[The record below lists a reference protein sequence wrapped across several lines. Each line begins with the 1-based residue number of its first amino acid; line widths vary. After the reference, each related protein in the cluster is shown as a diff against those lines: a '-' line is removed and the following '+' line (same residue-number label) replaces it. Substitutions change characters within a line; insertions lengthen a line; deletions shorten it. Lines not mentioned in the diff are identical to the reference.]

1 MSGRSTP
8 SLRGYHHLTMV
19 TGDAPEN
26 ARFYRDLLKLRLVK
40 KTVNF
45 DMPETYH
52 LYYGDE
58 IGAPGTLL
66 TFFEWPDAPA
76 GHTGWGGVEHIALRV
91 GSGAALAWWRGH
103 LERAGVEVEGPFDDH
118 SGPAIRFRDP
128 DGLLVE
134 LVAPAGEDVPDGAPV
149 FFVPAMAIGRIDHA
163 ALLATQRET
172 AVVYYQGLLGFD
184 LLDERPNPLDP
195 SRTDLVFGLDGPE
208 PEERLVVTLVERAAV
223 GRAVDGPGQTHHIA
237 FGVPDEAVELVW
249 QERIASAGVNV
260 SDVRDRQYFYSI
272 YFRDPD
278 GHLLEIATANPGFA
292 VDEPLESLGEALKLP
307 PQYEGRRAALERTL
321 RPIDGTGA

>member
-1 MSGRSTP
+1 MSANPTP
-8 SLRGYHHLTMV
+8 PLRGFHHLTMV
-19 TGDAPEN
+19 TRDAPEN
-26 ARFYRDLLKLRLVK
+26 ARFYRGVLKLRLVK

-66 TFFEWPDAPA
+66 TFFEWPGAPA
-76 GHTGWGGVEHIALRV
+76 GHTGWGGAEHIAMRV

-103 LERAGVEVEGPFDDH
+103 LEREGVEVEGPFDDH
-118 SGPAIRFRDP
+118 GRRAIPCRAPA
-128 DGLLVE
+128 GLIVE
-134 LVAPAGEDVPDGAPV
+134 LVAPAGDAVPDGAPV
-149 FFVPAMAIGRIDHA
+149 FFVPAMAIGRIDHS
-163 ALLATQRET
+163 ALLATNRGT
-172 AVVYYQGLLGFD
+172 ATVYYRDLLGFD
-184 LLDERPNPLDP
+184 LVAEATNPLDP
-195 SRTDLVFGLDGPE
+195 SRTDLIFGLGGPE
-208 PEERLVVTLVERAAV
+208 PEERLVVTLVERDAAA
-223 GRAVDGPGQTHHIA
+223 RAEDGPGQTHHIA

-249 QERIASAGVNV
+249 QERVASAGVNV

-292 VDEPLESLGEALKLP
+292 VDEPLESPGEALKLP
-307 PQYEGRRAALERTL
+307 PQYEGRRSALERTL
-321 RPIDGTGA
+321 RPIDGAGA